1 MAAHLEPEQMTRR
14 PDVLIIGAGVMGLSA
29 GIRLA
34 EEGLGVRVYAAESRA
49 SAAAGAIWDP
59 LYAYHPSTPEWAART
74 YDQFFHMAGE
84 HIPGVRLVHGLEASR
99 TTSRAPD
106 LTRGLPDFR
115 ECTPAELPDGF
126 ATGWQFTAPIV
137 DMPVYLDYLE
147 KRLRDA
153 GGEIETRRLRS
164 LDEGVAEAAVLVNCS
179 GMGARELVP
188 DRAMQPVKGQ
198 LVAVRNPGVT
208 DFFIEQSD
216 GIRESTY
223 FLPHGDILLLGG
235 SAEPGN
241 EGLEPDAV
249 VAQGIVERCSRI
261 LPAIGKVD
269 ILGHRVGIRPHRP
282 QVRLEHVVVPGG
294 HVVHNYGHSGSGV
307 SLSWGCADD
316 ALDMVIDILR

>member
-1 MAAHLEPEQMTRR
+1 MTRR
-14 PDVLIIGAGVMGLSA
+14 PDVLIIGAGVVGLST

-34 EEGLGVRVYAAESRA
+34 EEGLGVRVYAADSRA

-59 LYAYHPSTPEWAART
+59 LYAEHPSTRRWAART
-74 YDQFFHMAGE
+74 YDQLFQMADK
-84 HIPGVRLVHGLEASR
+84 HTAGVRLVPGLEASR

-106 LTRGLPDFR
+106 LTRGLPGFR
-115 ECTPAELPDGF
+115 ECTLAELPDGF
-126 ATGWQFTAPIV
+126 ASGWRFTAPIV
-137 DMPVYLDYLE
+137 DMPVYLDHLE
-147 KRLRDA
+147 TRLREA
-153 GGEIETRRLRS
+153 GGEIETRRLHS
-164 LDEGVAEAAVLVNCS
+164 LDEGLADAAVLVNCS

-188 DRAMQPVKGQ
+188 DREMQPVKGQ

-235 SAEPGN
+235 SAQPGN
-241 EGLEPDAV
+241 EGLEPDAA
-249 VAQGIVERCSRI
+249 VAQAIVDRCSRI
-261 LPAIGKVD
+261 VPALKEVD
-269 ILGHRVGIRPHRP
+269 VLGHRVGIRPHRP
-282 QVRLEHVVVPGG
+282 QVRLEHVAVSGG

-316 ALDMVIDILR
+316 VLDLVIDILR